1 MISQVSECGCSDID
15 CKAGSD
21 CLGNRLEI
29 VTIGGQERIKLIAP
43 HHKTEGSASQE
54 TNAPITF
61 IFPLCILNTLLVW
74 WIKTGWYLVREG
86 KQNQHSSSMV
96 FASGHLKTLS
106 CYTMVGW
113 WEGYK
118 KNHCPPTLKPGTIT
132 ELRSIFIEAYTA
144 RVPDDESKWHK
155 AALVMGNS
163 VSTWKKYYARHLK
176 KRRLQ
181 DGIDSFASDFLA
193 AGEDCDDL
201 SSESE
206 KMELPCS
213 RLSRSHAASPS
224 QRLKTTLS
232 TMQGHGL
239 LIPLDVCEMCEIEG
253 DSLGSW

>member
-29 VTIGGQERIKLIAP
+29 LTIGGQERIKLIAP
-43 HHKTEGSASQE
+43 HHKTEGAASQE

-86 KQNQHSSSMV
+86 KQHQPSSMV
-96 FASGHLKTLS
+96 FASGHVKTLS
-106 CYTMVGW
+106 CHSLVGW
-113 WEGYK
+113 WEGFK
-118 KNHCPPTLKPGTIT
+118 KNHCPSTLKPGTIT

-163 VSTWKKYYARHLK
+163 VATWKKYYARHLK

-181 DGIDSFASDFLA
+181 DGIDSFESDFLA
-193 AGEDCDDL
+193 GCEDER
-201 SSESE
+201 ESE
-206 KMELPCS
+206 KMELPQLP
-213 RLSRSHAASPS
+213 LSSLSHAAH
-224 QRLKTTLS
+224 KTTSS
-232 TMQGHGL
+232 TMKGHGL
-239 LIPLDVCEMCEIEG
+239 VIPMDVTGMSEIEG
-253 DSLGSW
+253 DTLGSW

>member
-1 MISQVSECGCSDID
+1 
-15 CKAGSD
+15 
-21 CLGNRLEI
+21 
-29 VTIGGQERIKLIAP
+29 
-43 HHKTEGSASQE
+43 
-54 TNAPITF
+54 
-61 IFPLCILNTLLVW
+61 
-74 WIKTGWYLVREG
+74 
-86 KQNQHSSSMV
+86 
-96 FASGHLKTLS
+96 
-106 CYTMVGW
+106 MVGW

-118 KNHCPPTLKPGTIT
+118 KNHCPATLKPGTIT
-132 ELRSIFIEAYTA
+132 ELRSIFIEAYTS

-181 DGIDSFASDFLA
+181 DGIDSFESDFLS

-213 RLSRSHAASPS
+213 ITSNISHAA
-224 QRLKTTLS
+224 LKPTLS
-232 TMQGHGL
+232 TMKVHGL
-239 LIPLDVCEMCEIEG
+239 VIPMDVSEMSEIEG

>member
-29 VTIGGQERIKLIAP
+29 LTIGGQERIKLIAP

-54 TNAPITF
+54 TNSPITF

-74 WIKTGWYLVREG
+74 WIKTGWHLVREG
-86 KQNQHSSSMV
+86 KQQPSSMV
-96 FASGHLKTLS
+96 FASGHVKTLS

-113 WEGYK
+113 WEGFK
-118 KNHCPPTLKPGTIT
+118 KNHCPSTLKPGTIT
-132 ELRSIFIEAYTA
+132 ELRSIFIEAYTS

-181 DGIDSFASDFLA
+181 DGIDSFESDFLA
-193 AGEDCDDL
+193 AGEDYDDL

-213 RLSRSHAASPS
+213 SSSSILSHAA
-224 QRLKTTLS
+224 LKTTLS
-232 TMQGHGL
+232 TMKGHGL
-239 LIPLDVCEMCEIEG
+239 VHPMDVSLMSEIEG

>member
-29 VTIGGQERIKLIAP
+29 LTIGGQERIKLIAP
-43 HHKTEGSASQE
+43 HHKTEGAASQE

-86 KQNQHSSSMV
+86 KSQPSSMV
-96 FASGHLKTLS
+96 FASGHVKTLS
-106 CYTMVGW
+106 CHTMVGW
-113 WEGYK
+113 WEGFK
-118 KNHCPPTLKPGTIT
+118 KNHCPATLKPGTIT
-132 ELRSIFIEAYTA
+132 ELRSIFIEAYTS
-144 RVPDDESKWHK
+144 RVSDESKWHK

-163 VSTWKKYYARHLK
+163 VATWKKYYARHLK

-181 DGIDSFASDFLA
+181 DGIDSFESDFLA
-193 AGEDCDDL
+193 AGEDEI
-201 SSESE
+201 ESE

-213 RLSRSHAASPS
+213 ISSQKISHAASAP
-224 QRLKTTLS
+224 KTTLS

-239 LIPLDVCEMCEIEG
+239 VIPMDVSGMSEIEG

>member
-181 DGIDSFASDFLA
+181 DGIDSFASDFLDVDEDV
-193 AGEDCDDL
+193 AGCVANCD
-201 SSESE
+201 ESE
-206 KMELPCS
+206 RMELPCS
-213 RLSRSHAASPS
+213 SRSIRSAKPSSPS
-224 QRLKTTLS
+224 STIAGQCLS
-232 TMQGHGL
+232 
-239 LIPLDVCEMCEIEG
+239 IPMCVSSMCEIDCDE
-253 DSLGSW
+253 LGIW

>member
-86 KQNQHSSSMV
+86 KQRSSSMV

-144 RVPDDESKWHK
+144 RVPDDDIKWHK

-163 VSTWKKYYARHLK
+163 V
-176 KRRLQ
+176 
-181 DGIDSFASDFLA
+181 FLA
-193 AGEDCDDL
+193 TSLVAGDVKHPDFWASL
-201 SSESE
+201 SLVRGSFDSW
-206 KMELPCS
+206 CNF
-213 RLSRSHAASPS
+213 LSALFSIAA
-224 QRLKTTLS
+224 
-232 TMQGHGL
+232 
-239 LIPLDVCEMCEIEG
+239 
-253 DSLGSW
+253 W

>member
-1 MISQVSECGCSDID
+1 MISQVSECGCNDID
-15 CKAGSD
+15 CKVGSD

-29 VTIGGQERIKLIAP
+29 LTIGGQERIKLIAP
-43 HHKTEGSASQE
+43 HHKTDGAASQE

-86 KQNQHSSSMV
+86 KHQPSSMV
-96 FASGHLKTLS
+96 FASGHVKTLS

-113 WEGYK
+113 WEGFK
-118 KNHCPPTLKPGTIT
+118 RNHCPATLKPGTIT
-132 ELRSIFIEAYTA
+132 ELRSIFIEAYTS

-181 DGIDSFASDFLA
+181 DGIDSFESDFLT
-193 AGEDCDDL
+193 AGEDE
-201 SSESE
+201 SESE
-206 KMELPCS
+206 LMELPCS
-213 RLSRSHAASPS
+213 SSSHA
-224 QRLKTTLS
+224 RLKTTS
-232 TMQGHGL
+232 FTMKDHGL
-239 LIPLDVCEMCEIEG
+239 LIPMEWSVMSEIEG
-253 DSLGSW
+253 DTLGSW